1 MFDTNNGDSMM
12 EREHIVAAVVA
23 AGGGQLISH
32 VRLQKTFYLLEQL
45 GLQSGFKFYYHHF
58 GPYSAELES
67 ALLDAKAFD
76 LLEEETCFRQRDGA
90 RYSVFRLKQGA
101 EQPDIEE
108 DFGRL
113 SREEVERMVRKF
125 SQTNI
130 TILELAATID
140 WLWRFERSSDWH
152 DEISRRKNVKVQG
165 GRLQR
170 AIELLEELGLAPEE
184 AAAA

>member
-1 MFDTNNGDSMM
+1 M

-23 AGGGQLISH
+23 AGGGELIGR
-32 VRLQKTFYLLEQL
+32 VRLQKTFYLLDQL
-45 GLQSGFKFYYHHF
+45 GLQSGFNFYYHHF

-67 ALLDAKAFD
+67 ALLDAQAFD

-108 DFGRL
+108 DFGQL

-125 SQTNI
+125 AQTNI

-140 WLWRFERSSDWH
+140 WLWRFEHLTDWRE
-152 DEISRRKNVKVQG
+152 EISRRKNMKVQG

-170 AIELLEELGLAPEE
+170 AIQLLEELGLAPRE

>member
-1 MFDTNNGDSMM
+1 M
-12 EREHIVAAVVA
+12 EREHVVAAVVA
-23 AGGGQLISH
+23 AGGGELIGR
-32 VRLQKTFYLLEQL
+32 VRLQKTFYLLDQL
-45 GLQSGFKFYYHHF
+45 GLQSGFNFYYHHF

-90 RYSVFRLKQGA
+90 RYSIFRLKQGA
-101 EQPDIEE
+101 EEAVAEKAFGQLGQEE
-108 DFGRL
+108 AA
-113 SREEVERMVRKF
+113 RMVRKF
-125 SQTNI
+125 AQTNI

-140 WLWRFERSSDWH
+140 WLWRFERSSDWR
-152 DEISRRKNVKVQG
+152 DEISRRKNVKVQD

-170 AIELLEELGLAPEE
+170 AIELLVELGLAPEE